1 VNTTPPKRPQTSGQT
16 VTDAVATRPEPAGAA
31 PARAEAA
38 APPSIFDMVRRAKG
52 EFASVLPSHVKP
64 DVFTRVAVGALKRNE
79 ELQKAAIRDGASLM
93 HALMEAARL
102 GLEPG
107 TDEYW
112 LTPKGG
118 RVLGIVGYQGE
129 IELIYRA
136 GAVSAVKAE
145 IVCENDVFR
154 YHPGTDQFP
163 HHEVDWFSDR
173 GAPRTAYAYAVM
185 LNGSISK
192 PVVLDQARIKRAME
206 ASATAGKS
214 HSPWTTDYGPMLLKT
229 AVHDLAKWV
238 PTSAEYRR
246 EQLRAVADVQ
256 AEQLRERPA
265 RPPRFV
271 DDETGEVLD
280 GEVLDGDVADD
291 GGAA

>member
-1 VNTTPPKRPQTSGQT
+1 MTNPPTRPKTSGQT
-16 VTDAVATRPEPAGAA
+16 VGQAVATNAA
-31 PARAEAA
+31 KS
-38 APPSIFDMVRRAKG
+38 PSIYDMVRQYKG

-64 DVFTRVAVGALKRNE
+64 ETFTRIAVGALKRNE
-79 ELQKAAIRDGASLM
+79 QLLKCAINDPNSLM

-112 LTPKGG
+112 LTPRAGS
-118 RVLGIVGYQGE
+118 VLGIVGYQGE

-145 IVCENDVFR
+145 IVCANDTFR
-154 YHPGTDQFP
+154 YFPGVDDVP
-163 HHEVDWFSDR
+163 YHEVDWFSDR
-173 GAPRTAYAYAVM
+173 GDPKTAYAYAVM
-185 LNGSISK
+185 LNGSVSK

-206 ASATAGKS
+206 ASPTAGKS
-214 HSPWTTDYGPMLLKT
+214 HSPWATDYGPMLLKT

-256 AEQLRERPA
+256 AEKQGGA
-265 RPPRFV
+265 V
-271 DDETGEVLD
+271 MVVNGDTGEVLD
-280 GEVLDGDVADD
+280 SDGVVEGEIVD
-291 GGAA
+291 GGDAA